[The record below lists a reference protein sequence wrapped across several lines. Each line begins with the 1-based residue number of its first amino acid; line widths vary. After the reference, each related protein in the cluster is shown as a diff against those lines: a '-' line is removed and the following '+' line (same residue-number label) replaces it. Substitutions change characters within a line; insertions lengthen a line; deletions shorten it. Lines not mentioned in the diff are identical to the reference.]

1 MDFKKF
7 SSFIIAAGLAVFLY
21 GAVVFLAN
29 QPVKAKSENPFEAF
43 GQTFSN
49 IGENISREPRRQE
62 AKKEM
67 LIGGIIVFVGYA
79 MWKSS
84 KSEAKKD

>member
-1 MDFKKF
+1 MNFKKF
-7 SSFIIAAGLAVFLY
+7 STFIIAAGLAVFLY

-29 QPVKAKSENPFEAF
+29 QPVKSKSENPFEAF

-49 IGENISREPRRQE
+49 IGENFSREPRRQE

-67 LIGGIIVFVGYA
+67 LIGGIITFVGYA

-84 KSEAKKD
+84 KSEVKKD

>member
-1 MDFKKF
+1 MNFKKF
-7 SSFIIAAGLAVFLY
+7 STFIIAAGLAVFLY

-29 QPVKAKSENPFEAF
+29 QPVKSKSENPFEAF

-49 IGENISREPRRQE
+49 IGENFSREPRRQE

-67 LIGGIIVFVGYA
+67 LIGGIIAFVGYA